1 MQFNEVIGQQNVSQK
16 LRESVSNH
24 RIAHAQFFAGSNGS
38 GNLPLA
44 MSYVQFVLCQNR
56 TKEACGN
63 CRSCK
68 MMKQLSHPDVHFAF
82 PVANT
87 GSGKSKPLSKNFLNE
102 WREMMLENPYSELE
116 DWINHL
122 DIQNK
127 QLNIGVNESES
138 IVRQLSLKSYEG
150 GHKVLILWHPEKL
163 NIQAA
168 NKLLKLIEEPV
179 GETLILFVG
188 PRVEDVLATIISRT
202 QIIQLNPIEEQDIAQ
217 YLIDKLNSPKEEA
230 QNISHLT
237 EGNLSKAIRWY
248 NHQGGENIF
257 SELFIEWMRL
267 CFKALKVK
275 DLDQLATWNQEM
287 AGLGR
292 ERLKS
297 FFTFCTQVIR
307 KALLNNYGSGNLS
320 ALELKAPGFD
330 MAKFSPYI
338 HADNCMTIIQELT
351 LAARHIERNANAKIV
366 MMDTSFKIAR
376 QLHHKLNVDSYYGV

>member
-16 LRESVSNH
+16 LKESVRNH
-24 RIAHAQFFAGSNGS
+24 RIAHAQFFAGPNGS
-38 GNLPLA
+38 GNLPLSFTYA
-44 MSYVQFVLCQNR
+44 QFVLCQNR
-56 TKEACGN
+56 KEEACGT

-68 MMKQLSHPDVHFAF
+68 MMQQLSHPDVHFAF

-87 GSGKSKPLSKNFLNE
+87 GTGRSKALSKDFLSE

-127 QLNIGVNESES
+127 QLNIGVNESEA

-150 GHKVLILWHPEKL
+150 GYKVLILWHPEKL

-188 PRVEDVLATIISRT
+188 PREEDVLATIISRT
-202 QIIQLNPIEEQDIAQ
+202 QIIRLNPIEEEDIAR
-217 YLIDKLNSPKEEA
+217 YLMDKLNCPKDEA
-230 QNISHLT
+230 LNISHLT
-237 EGNLSKAIRWY
+237 EGNLPKAIRWY

-307 KALLNNYGSGNLS
+307 KALLNNYGSGELS

-376 QLHHKLNVDSYYGV
+376 QLHHKLNVDSYYGM